1 VIASPKKKPIK
12 HTYWQ
17 PTMDAWIAEFQS
29 IDDQDERSEFY
40 TTHLH
45 EPFSRLAQANLAA
58 HGLHTAQML
67 TGEQAIEQLTTH
79 LVSTIKTFQFG
90 KGNAFGYF
98 NMVAKHYLFSANIR
112 AKKTANLFVSLDELF
127 EHAVDQIPAPVHAA
141 PDTET
146 FDRLKAYWEEN
157 FEEVFRK
164 RAALREGGKIFIEAI
179 FNQDFEFPH
188 KKALFRHV
196 RQVYQERVGKP
207 LRYCILSNAFRLIRK
222 HNQSVIALKQP
233 AV

>member
-17 PTMDAWIAEFQS
+17 PTMDAWIAQFQS
-29 IDDQDERSEFY
+29 IEDQDERSEFY

-58 HGLHTAQML
+58 HGLHLGQML
-67 TGEQAIEQLTTH
+67 SGDHAIEQLTTH
-79 LVSTIKTFQFG
+79 LVGAIRTFQFG

-98 NMVAKHYLFSANIR
+98 NMIARHYLWSANMR
-112 AKKTANLFVSLDELF
+112 AKKAAKLFVSIDALF
-127 EHAVDQIPAPVHAA
+127 EDAIDQIPAPVNEA
-141 PDTET
+141 PDTAIY
-146 FDRLKAYWEEN
+146 DRLKLYWEEN

-164 RAALREGGKIFIEAI
+164 RAALRDGGRIFIDAI
-179 FNQDFEFPH
+179 FNQEFEFPH

-207 LRYCILSNAFRLIRK
+207 MRYFILSTAFRLIRK
-222 HNQSVIALKQP
+222 HNQLVTTMKQP